1 MSFVTGAHKTMGSY
15 SMMDDGLERAFC
27 AAYRARG
34 RNGSGV
40 ARLRML
46 RVLVAVAIAC
56 CAPLLAQDPVA
67 DAVRGAEAFAKKS
80 ASSQQRLVKE
90 VLETVKAVGGDSF
103 VAIRAIVTAGEARK
117 DAAAKAG
124 KTKNPKKRAPKADAS
139 SWEMP
144 ATVAYIYGRRSIEEN
159 GGSASKK
166 QALAR
171 RVAMELT
178 LLGMMPE
185 TDRALAELERA
196 LDNDRTADEFAAF
209 LETWRNGDES
219 FYEALDRTAGTKDS
233 VFFYDV
239 MLGDFVAAFVKGK
252 DEASRDVKKGL
263 NASHDALH
271 DAFLSYRQYRAFREA
286 LALSLVLPPDVPLP
300 KRLQRYEQT
309 SSGSSL
315 RDQVVMM
322 LALADYDPMAVA
334 ERVRNTAEPLSKP
347 LWAKRHDP
355 YPAWSKLFQAAI
367 PDMLKQAS
375 STGEFLRK
383 ALEGRMRDARKMR
396 KVAAMVGVGPA

>member
-1 MSFVTGAHKTMGSY
+1 MLSVV
-15 SMMDDGLERAFC
+15 
-27 AAYRARG
+27 AA
-34 RNGSGV
+34 V
-40 ARLRML
+40 
-46 RVLVAVAIAC
+46 VIAC
-56 CAPLLAQDPVA
+56 CAPLLAQDPVT
-67 DAVRGAEAFAKKS
+67 DAARGAERFAKKS

-90 VLETVKAVGGDSF
+90 VLETVEAVGGDSF
-103 VAIRAIVTAGEARK
+103 DAIRAIVTAGEARN
-117 DAAAKAG
+117 DAAMKAG
-124 KTKNPKKRAPKADAS
+124 KTKRPKKRAPKADTT
-139 SWEMP
+139 SWVMP
-144 ATVAYIYGRRSIEEN
+144 ATVAYIYGRRSIEELT
-159 GGSASKK
+159 GPASKK

-171 RVAMELT
+171 RVALELT

-196 LDNDRTADEFAAF
+196 LDNDRSADEFAAF
-209 LETWRNGDES
+209 LEAWRNGNES

-239 MLGDFVAAFVKGK
+239 MIGDFVVKFVKGK
-252 DEASRDVKKGL
+252 DKASRDVKKGL

-300 KRLQRYEQT
+300 KRLQRYEQA

-334 ERVRNTAEPLSKP
+334 ELVSSTAEPLSKP

-367 PDMLKQAS
+367 PDMLKHAS
-375 STGEFLRK
+375 STDEFLKK
-383 ALEGRMRDARKMR
+383 AREKRMSDAVKMR